1 MLTLLERIDL
11 LCGERGISSISA
23 LEKELDFGSGTI
35 RKWAVQTPS
44 ADKLEQV
51 ADRLG
56 CSVDYLLG
64 REVDSAYRDKLVE
77 ELARD
82 PDLRALMDMSR
93 KCTSDELNILKG
105 MIKSW
110 KK

>member
-1 MLTLLERIDL
+1 MLTIKDRIEL
-11 LCGERGISSISA
+11 LCKEKEISSVSA
-23 LEKELDFGSGTI
+23 LEKELGFGSGTI
-35 RKWAVQTPS
+35 RKWETQIPKVVYLQ
-44 ADKLEQV
+44 QV

-64 REVDSAYRDKLVE
+64 REVDDSYRDQLVE

-105 MIKSW
+105 LIRSW

>member
-1 MLTLLERIDL
+1 MLTVKERIEI
-11 LCGERGISSISA
+11 LCDGKGIGSISA
-23 LEKELDFGSGTI
+23 LEKELGFGSGTI
-35 RKWAVQTPS
+35 LKWDRQTPS
-44 ADKLEQV
+44 ADKLEKV
-51 ADRLG
+51 ADFFH

-64 REVDSAYRDKLVE
+64 REVDDSYRDALVE

-105 MIKSW
+105 LIKSW